1 MADKQVTGVEQSFSE
16 HVRLIS
22 TTDLDGRIIYANQH
36 FVDVSGYS
44 LNELVGQHHNIVRH
58 SDMPKA
64 AFKDLWDHLRED
76 KPWLGAVKNRCKNGD
91 HYWVQAYVTPQY
103 DLQGKKIGYQSVRTC
118 LPEEAKR
125 NAEQLYSRIN
135 QAGKASLGRSQFS
148 TTMLLCQLLGL
159 LLIVGAALLPVD
171 MLMKGLLMAGAAI
184 VSLGLTFKA
193 TQPLRETL
201 PGSLDIYNNPLAQK
215 VLTGRMDE
223 VGACQLANAMISAR
237 LRTVTGRV
245 EDAIGTVNGVM
256 QVTQDSLG
264 HTTDGIKQQ
273 NAESDMLAAA
283 STEMAATSQDV
294 ANNTSQTS
302 DVTHT
307 AAEDAKSGR
316 KIVNDM
322 LHGIETLVAEVGT
335 ASESSRQ
342 LHQKTEEIG
351 DITTLI
357 NDIAN
362 QTNLLALNA
371 AIEAARAGDNGR
383 GFAVVADEVRTLAQR
398 TQESTEKIKSTVET
412 IKLYVD
418 KTSEAMEQSY
428 TKAKGSIEQAQNA
441 GKAFDQVAESMDT
454 ISAQSQ
460 QIAHAAEQ
468 QNETAESLSRSII
481 SIRDISDE
489 NMQTMH
495 KTNQATDELGKLVAD
510 LSQIVRTD
518 KH

>member
-1 MADKQVTGVEQSFSE
+1 MADKQVTQIEQRFPE
-16 HVRLIS
+16 QVRLIS
-22 TTDLDGRIIYANQH
+22 TTDLDGRIQYANQH
-36 FVDVSGYS
+36 FVDISGYS
-44 LNELVGQHHNIVRH
+44 LDELIGQHHNIVRH
-58 SDMPKA
+58 PDMPKA
-64 AFKDLWDHLRED
+64 AFKDLWDHLKDD

-103 DLQGKKIGYQSVRTC
+103 DLQGNKVGYQSVRTC
-118 LPEEAKR
+118 LPEDARR
-125 NAEQLYSRIN
+125 NADKLYREIN
-135 QAGKASLGRSQFS
+135 NGRSGALQRTHFS
-148 TTMLLCQLLGL
+148 VGVLLCQILALALVSGIAL
-159 LLIVGAALLPVD
+159 SALEPVVKAVLIGGAALL
-171 MLMKGLLMAGAAI
+171 
-184 VSLGLTFKA
+184 SLGVMFRM
-193 TQPLRETL
+193 TQALRDTL
-201 PGSLDIYNNPLAQK
+201 PGSLAVYDNPLAQK
-215 VLTGRMDE
+215 VLAGRMDE
-223 VGACQLANAMISAR
+223 VGACHLATAMISAR

-245 EDAIGTVNGVM
+245 EDAIGTVSGVM

-264 HTTDGIKQQ
+264 HTSDGIKQQ

-307 AAEDAKSGR
+307 AAEGAKSGR

-322 LHGIETLVAEVGT
+322 LHGIETLVADVGS
-335 ASESSRQ
+335 ASESSKQ

-351 DITTLI
+351 EITTLI

-398 TQESTEKIKSTVET
+398 TQESTEKIKNTVET
-412 IKLYVD
+412 IRQYVD
-418 KTSEAMEQSY
+418 QTSEAMEQSY
-428 TKAKGSIEQAQNA
+428 TRARGSIDLAQSA
-441 GKAFDQVAESMDT
+441 GQAFDQVAESMDA

-489 NMQTMH
+489 NMRTMD
-495 KTNQATDELGKLVAD
+495 KTNQATDELGKLVSD

-518 KH
+518 KS

>member
-1 MADKQVTGVEQSFSE
+1 MADKQITGVEQCFSE
-16 HVRLIS
+16 QVRLIS

-44 LNELVGQHHNIVRH
+44 LDELIGQHHNIVRH
-58 SDMPKA
+58 PEMPKP
-64 AFKDLWDHLRED
+64 AFKDLWAHLKED

-125 NAEQLYSRIN
+125 NAEALYSRIN
-135 QAGKASLGRSQFS
+135 QRGSANLSRGRFS
-148 TTMLLCQLLGL
+148 NTMVLCQLLGL
-159 LLIVGAALLPVD
+159 LLMAVIG
-171 MLMKGLLMAGAAI
+171 LMPAELWLKSSLMAGVAVLA
-184 VSLGLTFKA
+184 SGLMYKLVE
-193 TQPLRETL
+193 PLRNTL
-201 PGSLDIYNNPLAQK
+201 SGSLDVYDNPLAQK
-215 VLTGRMDE
+215 VLAGRMDE
-223 VGACQLANAMISAR
+223 VGACHLAMSMINAR

-283 STEMAATSQDV
+283 STEMAATSHDV
-294 ANNTSQTS
+294 ASNTSQTS

-322 LHGIETLVAEVGT
+322 MQGIEALVEEVGT
-335 ASESSRQ
+335 ASDSSRQ

-418 KTSEAMEQSY
+418 KTSGAMAQSY
-428 TKAKGSIEQAQNA
+428 SRAKGSIELAQSA
-441 GKAFDQVAESMDT
+441 GQAFDQVAESMDT

-495 KTNQATDELGKLVAD
+495 KTNQATNELGKLVSD
-510 LSQIVRTD
+510 LSQIVRTN
-518 KH
+518 